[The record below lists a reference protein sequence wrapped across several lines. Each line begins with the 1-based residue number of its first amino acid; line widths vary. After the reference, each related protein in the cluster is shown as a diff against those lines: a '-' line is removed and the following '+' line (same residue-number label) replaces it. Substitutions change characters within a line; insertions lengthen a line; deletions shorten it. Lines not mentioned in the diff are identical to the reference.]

1 MIAKR
6 EVWKYSA
13 KTDVWIGKYL
23 NSRNLPHWHLDCEL
37 LALEK
42 GRLDVIC
49 ENKTYTTRTRRRVF
63 RRFGASALY
72 AG

>member
-42 GRLDVIC
+42 GRLDVVC
-49 ENKTYTTRTRRRVF
+49 ENKT
-63 RRFGASALY
+63 
-72 AG
+72 